1 MPMAPK
7 QVISVGDTLLAVDG
21 ERWSREKKG
30 YCDRELARSLAR
42 VHDATAL
49 TCTHAHR

>member
-21 ERWSREKKG
+21 ERWSREEEGTLQQRISSKSG
-30 YCDRELARSLAR
+30 ARTRCHS
-42 VHDATAL
+42 
-49 TCTHAHR
+49 THMHTRT